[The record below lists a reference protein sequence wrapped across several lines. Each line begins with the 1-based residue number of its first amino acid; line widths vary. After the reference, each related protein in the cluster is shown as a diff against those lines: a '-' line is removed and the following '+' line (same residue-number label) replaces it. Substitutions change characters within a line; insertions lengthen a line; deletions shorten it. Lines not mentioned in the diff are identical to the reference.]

1 MYKIFTLATAIA
13 VMPLSQNIIT
23 SNIKEDNSF
32 NIPALL
38 FNFKNT
44 AKPNP
49 FEPEK
54 KVTEPWSQSWMATAQ
69 ENIRKS
75 EYNFTW
81 EEKYK
86 AYCTPNRK
94 NNLRFFYDEN
104 GFVAEPRTTKIP
116 LGNFN
121 TQTKP
126 EEIKYKHLPNWKVK
140 FNLDKKQLGKGK
152 WQIANNK
159 ASYLTEKIT
168 VEYINNDE
176 GMRQNFIVHA
186 PLSKSNELK
195 INFSIKTKLKSKLT
209 GNSLQFYHKKTNVL
223 NYRDLKVWDA
233 NNKLLSAS
241 FHKKR
246 KGGFYIQVGAK
257 DAVYPITIDPLS
269 TGTAGSPDWLGDDAD
284 QVGAIFGDCVA
295 SAGDVNG
302 DGYSDVII
310 GAPRFDEGASFDEGK
325 AFVYHGSAAGLSLTP
340 NNTPDDVDQGNAFFG
355 VSVASAGDVNGD
367 GYSDVI
373 IGAYLYDDGAFT
385 NEGRAFVY
393 HGSASGLLATPSST
407 PDDCNQTSAMFGASV
422 ASAGDVN
429 GDGYSDVIIGANL
442 FDDGANTDEGRA
454 YVYYGSAAGIGA
466 SPGSTPD
473 DANQIFAEFGN
484 SVASAG
490 DVNSDGYS
498 DVVIGA
504 FMWDEIPSFTN
515 DGKIFVYHG
524 SAGGLSASPVNILD
538 ATNENNANLGISV
551 ACAGDVNGDGYSDI
565 VAGAPGLDDGANFDE
580 GKAFVYFGSAGGAAA
595 APGITLDD
603 ANQLGAAFGCSV
615 ASAGDVNGDGFSDVI
630 IGANI
635 YDDSHA
641 NEGAAF
647 IYYGNAAGTMTT
659 PVCVLEDADQTDAAF
674 GSTVASAGD
683 VNGDG
688 YSDVIVGAYYY
699 TDGATAQEGRAFVY
713 HGSPAGLSA
722 SPNNTPDDCNQADA
736 RFGYSATSAGDV
748 NGDGYSDVIIGA
760 NRFDD
765 GVNTDEGRAFVYH
778 GSAAGLAATPNSTPD
793 DADQAGA
800 FFGTSVASAGDI
812 NGDGYGDI
820 IIGAT
825 DYDDGVITNE
835 GRAFVYHG
843 SAAGIA
849 ASPDNT
855 PDDADQ
861 SGVNFGISVASAG
874 DVNGDGYSD
883 VIIGAS
889 GFADGINTDEGRAF
903 VYHGSAAGLS
913 ASPNSMPDDAD
924 QAGSFFGF
932 SVAAAGD
939 VNGDGYSDVII
950 GAYSYDDGFVNEGRA
965 FVYHGSTAGLS
976 ASPNNMP
983 DDADK
988 TTSHFGYSVASA
1000 GDVNGDGYS
1009 DVIIGALLYDDGI
1022 YNNEGN
1028 AFVYYGSGAGLSSTP
1043 NVTLDDAD
1051 QDDAHFGGSVASA
1064 GDVNGDGY
1072 SDVVVGAALYD
1083 DGANANEGRCFL
1095 YYGAAAGLS
1104 SSPSN
1109 IPDDANQA
1117 DVIFGTSVAAA
1128 GDINADGYSDIII
1141 GGPKYNDG
1149 ANADEGWA
1157 FLYNGNE
1164 STANKRNNLRL
1175 YNSDLTT
1182 PINSS
1187 NFILGN
1193 FGAGLYAKSFLGRD
1207 KGKLVWETRLNYNAY
1222 SGTPI
1227 TNSTFFTAQ
1236 QATYTDMGL
1245 TGVELK
1251 NLINKIW
1258 GGKYTKI
1265 RARIKY
1271 NLTTAVTGQVYS
1283 PWRNVSNIIDANHL
1297 GVLPI
1302 ELISFNAAWQQKG
1315 KTAKLDFKTD
1325 KESGICCF
1333 DIEKSADG
1341 FNFYPIGILPAKNV
1355 TGIQSYSFIDT
1366 NATGK
1371 NQFYRIKI
1379 KGIGGQVDY
1388 SNMQRLQNDKATEI
1402 LVFPNPTTDVLQL
1415 QLNAP
1420 YNKMNVQIFN
1430 SSEQLVKQMILPSS
1444 NQTITIP
1451 VQNLAAGKYWL
1462 HLQSGD
1468 EKQVLQFVKQ

>member
-1 MYKIFTLATAIA
+1 MYKFFTLAAAIA
-13 VMPLSQNIIT
+13 VMPLSQKIIPSKT
-23 SNIKEDNSF
+23 LGESTVNYQVFSF
-32 NIPALL
+32 H
-38 FNFKNT
+38 FKNSNST
-44 AKPNP
+44 NP

-54 KVTEPWSQSWMATAQ
+54 KTTEPLSQGWMATAQ

-81 EEKYK
+81 EEKYE

-94 NNLRFFYDEN
+94 NNFRFFYTKE
-104 GFVAEPRTTKIP
+104 GFSVEPRTTKIP
-116 LGNFN
+116 IGKLDPLASPD
-121 TQTKP
+121 K
-126 EEIKYKHLPNWKVK
+126 IKYKYRPAWKVK
-140 FNLDKKQLGKGK
+140 FNLDKKQAGNGK
-152 WQIANNK
+152 WLVANNK
-159 ASYLTEKIT
+159 ALYLAEKIT

-176 GMRQNFIVHA
+176 GMRQNFIVHS
-186 PLSKSNELK
+186 PLSTNNELK
-195 INFSIKTKLKSKLT
+195 LNFSIKTKLKTKLT
-209 GNSLQFYHKKTNVL
+209 GNSLQFFHKKTNVL
-223 NYRDLKVWDA
+223 NYHDLKVWDA
-233 NNKLLSAS
+233 NNKPLEAS
-241 FHKKR
+241 FHKKN
-246 KGGFYIQVGAK
+246 KDHFYIQVDAK
-257 DAVYPITIDPLS
+257 DAVYPITIDPIS
-269 TGTAGSPDWLGDDAD
+269 TGTSGTPDWLGDDAN
-284 QVGAIFGDCVA
+284 QVGAIFGSCVA

-325 AFVYHGSAAGLSLTP
+325 AFVYHGSAAGLSATP
-340 NNTPDDVDQGNAFFG
+340 SSTPDDVDQTDAFFG

-393 HGSASGLLATPSST
+393 HGSATGILATPSST
-407 PDDCNQTSAMFGASV
+407 PDDCNQVGARFGASV

-454 YVYYGSAAGIGA
+454 YVYYGSATGIGA
-466 SPGSTPD
+466 SPNSTPD

-484 SVASAG
+484 CVASAG

-504 FMWDEIPSFTN
+504 YTWDEIPSFTN
-515 DGKIFVYHG
+515 DGKCFVYHG
-524 SAGGLSASPVNILD
+524 SAAGLSASPVNILD
-538 ATNENNANLGISV
+538 GPNENNANLGTSV

-565 VAGAPGLDDGANFDE
+565 IAGATGLDDGINYDE
-580 GKAFVYFGSAGGAAA
+580 GKAFVYFGSAGGSSA
-595 APGITLDD
+595 APNITLDD
-603 ANQLGAAFGCSV
+603 ADQLGAAFGC
-615 ASAGDVNGDGFSDVI
+615 
-630 IGANI
+630 
-635 YDDSHA
+635 
-641 NEGAAF
+641 
-647 IYYGNAAGTMTT
+647 
-659 PVCVLEDADQTDAAF
+659 C
-674 GSTVASAGD
+674 VASAGD

-688 YSDVIVGAYYY
+688 YSDVMVGAETYDDTNTNEGVCFIYYGNAAGTMVSPVCKLDDADQNDASFGSSLAPAGDVNGDGYSDVIIGAYYY

-713 HGSPAGLSA
+713 HGSAAGLSA
-722 SPNNTPDDCNQADA
+722 SPNNTPDDANQADA
-736 RFGYSATSAGDV
+736 RFGYSVASAGDV

-778 GSAAGLAATPNSTPD
+778 GSAAGLAAAPNSTPD

-849 ASPDNT
+849 ASPNNT

-889 GFADGINTDEGRAF
+889 GFADGVNIDEGRAF
-903 VYHGSAAGLS
+903 IYHGSAAGLS
-913 ASPNSMPDDAD
+913 ASPDSTPDDAD
-924 QAGSFFGF
+924 QTGAFFGF
-932 SVAAAGD
+932 SVASAGD

-950 GAYSYDDGFVNEGRA
+950 GAYSFDHGFVNEGRA
-965 FVYHGSTAGLS
+965 FVYHGSATGTA
-976 ASPNNMP
+976 ASPNNTP

-988 TTSHFGYSVASA
+988 TTAHFGYSVASA
-1000 GDVNGDGYS
+1000 GDVNADGYS

-1028 AFVYYGSGAGLSSTP
+1028 AFVYYGSGTGLSSAP
-1043 NVTLDDAD
+1043 DITLDDAD
-1051 QDDAHFGGSVASA
+1051 QADAHFGGSVACA

-1072 SDVVVGAALYD
+1072 SDVIVGAALYD

-1104 SSPSN
+1104 SSPNN
-1109 IPDDANQA
+1109 IPDDGNQA
-1117 DVIFGTSVAAA
+1117 DVIFGTGAACA
-1128 GDINADGYSDIII
+1128 GDINGDGYSDVII

-1149 ANADEGWA
+1149 ANSDEGWA
-1157 FLYNGNE
+1157 FVYNGNE
-1164 STANKRNNLRL
+1164 LTANKRNSLRL

-1187 NFILGN
+1187 NFIFGN

-1227 TNSTFFTAQ
+1227 TNSTFYTAQ
-1236 QATYTDMGL
+1236 QATFTDMGL

-1251 NLINKIW
+1251 NIINKIW

-1271 NLTTAVTGQVYS
+1271 NLPTAITGQLYS
-1283 PWRNVSNIIDANHL
+1283 PWRNVSNIIDANQL
-1297 GVLPI
+1297 GILPI
-1302 ELISFNAAWQQKG
+1302 ELISFNAAWIQKG
-1315 KTAKLDFKTD
+1315 KTVKLDFKTD
-1325 KESGICCF
+1325 KESGVCCF
-1333 DIEKSADG
+1333 DIEKSNDG
-1341 FNFYPIGILPAKNV
+1341 FNFYSIGTLPSRNIP
-1355 TGIQSYSFIDT
+1355 GIQAYSFIDG

-1371 NQFYRIKI
+1371 NQYYRIKI
-1379 KGIGGQVDY
+1379 KGIAGQVDY
-1388 SNMQRLQNDKATEI
+1388 SNMQHLENHKATEI

-1415 QLNAP
+1415 QLNKG
-1420 YNKMNVQIFN
+1420 YDKMNVQIFN
-1430 SSEQLVKQMILPSS
+1430 SAGQLVKKSTIPAL
-1444 NQTITIP
+1444 NQIAIIP
-1451 VQNLAAGKYWL
+1451 VQNLPAGKYWL
-1462 HLQSGD
+1462 QLQSGTD
-1468 EKQVLQFVKQ
+1468 KQLLQFVKQ